1 MTGRTSKNKTSTIA
15 NTDRLVLVSLPPPS
29 PLPLLLLVPAAP
41 RGPMADRIP
50 YSMIPNYSPALIH
63 QQQQAQQQHQIQP
76 QQQQP
81 QQQQQQQ
88 DAFPDNSRIWSH
100 SQMRSHP
107 PDLATIQSN
116 PQVRFPPSP
125 FQAPVS
131 SSLLSLRIFFACV
144 PKHSLSFN
152 NFLNTP
158 PSKIRLSNRSPSTPT

>member
-1 MTGRTSKNKTSTIA
+1 MTGRTSKNKMSTPA
-15 NTDRLVLVSLPPPS
+15 NTARLVLVSLPPPS
-29 PLPLLLLVPAAP
+29 RLFLSSSSAAP

-50 YSMIPNYSPALIH
+50 YSMIPNYNPALVH

-81 QQQQQQQ
+81 QQQQQ

-107 PDLATIQSN
+107 PDLAAMQQSN
-116 PQVRFPPSP
+116 PQVHFPTFSPSKRP
-125 FQAPVS
+125 SHLSF
-131 SSLLSLRIFFACV
+131 LSLRIFFACV
-144 PKHSLSFN
+144 PKHSLSYS

-158 PSKIRLSNRSPSTPT
+158 PSRTRLSNRSPSTPT